1 MIRTNETISMSAG
14 TMEDFG
20 SGSGECRH
28 LSFAVDP
35 LSLPSPGW
43 CSSQEVVR
51 GDVGICGCVVVGRS
65 SAGLADVVHNLPAVD
80 PSSPLLA
87 CWRLFALSPRSRI
100 YLVSGARACPL
111 YSQIVIRFGSGK
123 TRIGKSM
130 GWVHGYEGLST

>member
-1 MIRTNETISMSAG
+1 MMRIHEAISMSAG
-14 TMEDFG
+14 MMEDVGVDLANAVTFR
-20 SGSGECRH
+20 S
-28 LSFAVDP
+28 LSILCPFRR
-35 LSLPSPGW
+35 PGGAAHKRLCAETW
-43 CSSQEVVR
+43 VYVGAWSWGGRARVWRMSST
-51 GDVGICGCVVVGRS
+51 I
-65 SAGLADVVHNLPAVD
+65 LPAVD